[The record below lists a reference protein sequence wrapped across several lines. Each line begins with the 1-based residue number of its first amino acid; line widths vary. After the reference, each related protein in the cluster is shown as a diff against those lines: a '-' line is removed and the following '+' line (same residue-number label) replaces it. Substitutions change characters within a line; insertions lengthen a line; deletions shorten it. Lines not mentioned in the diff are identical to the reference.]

1 MEWQIIALNV
11 MYTAIGIAMMYV
23 AYKGFD
29 LLTPQL
35 SFQHELKAGNVAV
48 AIFIGSMFLAIGMI
62 IAGALN

>member
-23 AYKGFD
+23 AYKVFD

-35 SFQHELKAGNVAV
+35 SFQHELKAGNIAV
-48 AIFIGSMFLAIGMI
+48 AFSSGRCFSR
-62 IAGALN
+62 

>member
-23 AYKGFD
+23 AYKVFD

>member
-23 AYKGFD
+23 AYKLFD
-29 LLTPQL
+29 FLTPQL